1 MNLKELGLEKNDKK
15 YLGLILL
22 ITTILVIYYIN
33 FSMNI
38 GIFCSDVYVYL
49 INGLYYSGENIGAN
63 NDLWLTPLI
72 SILTSLFFDL
82 GLKNQISI
90 FIVTGILAIV
100 GNIGLYILFR
110 LKFDE
115 TLSFLGV
122 IIYATFSLNL
132 IWLANGSI
140 DIPAVSLMIWTALF
154 GIIAVDRNPK
164 FYLLTII
171 MFFLGFLIRYT
182 VVLILPPLLIYFIY
196 KKKYKAPWSEI
207 KYLVIPVIVVG
218 AITAV
223 VLIALHIMNGEIK
236 ALDLGMTFIKG
247 EHTSANNPA
256 YNTNIF
262 YYAQNFF
269 NFLGS
274 SGVTFFDVEF
284 FKRNPQLN
292 NPTIISAIY
301 GIILIAGGAIALKDN
316 IHGKFSKKYLGL
328 TIVLAILTTW
338 SFTALSSTPTVILL
352 LITMIAARKTFK
364 SPDYDL
370 SLMFLTWLLIN
381 FIFIS
386 HVDFKVNRYFIPSL
400 PAVAYFIVYGI
411 YKIQEHMKI
420 NKNIIPIILTAALLV
435 SAFTFVYGI
444 EDTDVFLGPQK
455 MGEYIVDEHP
465 DYKDVNVSSNTIR
478 PYKWYLEQKIYG
490 VKSSQLDLLS
500 KYNITY
506 YISNEHIDHIDNF
519 TEIKSLNGNY
529 LYQRV

>member
-22 ITTILVIYYIN
+22 ISTLLVIYYIN
-33 FSMNI
+33 FTMNI

-49 INGLYYSGENIGAN
+49 INGLYYSGENISAN

-72 SILTSLFFDL
+72 SILTSIFFDL
-82 GLKNQISI
+82 GLKNQVSI
-90 FIVTGILAIV
+90 FIVTGILAII

-110 LKFDE
+110 LKFNKI
-115 TLSFLGV
+115 LSFLGV

-140 DIPAVSLMIWTALF
+140 DIPAVSLMIWTVLF
-154 GIIAVDRNPK
+154 GIIAVDKNPK
-164 FYLLTII
+164 FYLLAIL
-171 MFFLGFLIRYT
+171 MFFLGILIRYT

-207 KYLVIPVIVVG
+207 KYLLIPVVVIG
-218 AITAV
+218 VIAAV
-223 VLIALHIMNGEIK
+223 VIIALYIINGEVK
-236 ALDLGMTFIKG
+236 AVELGLNLIKG
-247 EHTSANNPA
+247 EHSNADNPA

-292 NPTIISAIY
+292 NPTIISIIY
-301 GIILIAGGAIALKDN
+301 GIILIAGGAITLKDN
-316 IHGKFSKKYLGL
+316 IHSKFSKKYLLL
-328 TIVLAILTTW
+328 TMILSILTVG
-338 SFTALSSTPTVILL
+338 SFIALNSTPTIILL
-352 LITMIAARKTFK
+352 LITMIVARKTLK
-364 SPDYDL
+364 NSNYDL
-370 SLMFLTWLLIN
+370 SLMLLTWLLIN
-381 FIFIS
+381 FIFFS
-386 HVDFKVNRYFIPSL
+386 HVEFKVNRYFIPCL

-411 YKIQEHMKI
+411 YNVQEHINI
-420 NKNIIPIILTAALLV
+420 NKKIIPLILTAALLI
-435 SAFTFVYGI
+435 SAFTFVYGV
-444 EDTDVFLGPQK
+444 ENTDVFVGPEK
-455 MGEYIVDEHP
+455 MGDYIIENHP
-465 DYKDVNVSSNTIR
+465 DYKDVKVSSNTIR
-478 PYKWYLEQKIYG
+478 PYKWYLEQKIYA
-490 VKSSQLDLLS
+490 VKNNQLDLLS

-519 TEIKSLNGNY
+519 TEIKSLYGNY
-529 LYQRV
+529 LYQRI